1 MAILTHERVGESASL
16 VRFRI
21 REDESDRGRGSVI
34 VMLCDGAVLALA
46 VLFLAGSAVS
56 EARAQASVRMAVL
69 AAVPLLLRT
78 ACTRARV
85 CEESMT
91 LMPELGVELRSVSR
105 DGSQSVRFIDWVR
118 VRAIVIYEAFE
129 WNAVSWRIGLVLT
142 DDERTAIAFK
152 HLNPRLRT
160 LVTIYR
166 AAHTV
171 LFGDTP
177 GSPVEA
183 TDGGDDLSGQWPFG
197 QFG

>member
-1 MAILTHERVGESASL
+1 MAVLTQERVGESASL

-21 REDESDRGRGSVI
+21 RADESDSSAI
-34 VMLCDGAVLALA
+34 VMLCDGVVLAFA

-56 EARAQASVRMAVL
+56 EPREAGSARMVL
-69 AAVPLLLRT
+69 PVVFVLLLRT
-78 ACTRARV
+78 ACARARV
-85 CEESMT
+85 REESMT

-105 DGSQSVRFIDWVR
+105 DGSERVRFIDWVR

-129 WNAVSWRIGLVLT
+129 WNAVSWRMGLLLT

-171 LFGDTP
+171 LFGESGRP
-177 GSPVEA
+177 AEA
-183 TDGGDDLSGQWPFG
+183 TDGVGGDDPSGHWPFG
-197 QFG
+197 PFG